1 MIRKSTRLGAAR
13 VSIIWMITMVVL
25 FFVALGFGY
34 LGYSEASKETDRANN
49 AITAAAAADDRA
61 EVDGSHIIALSQA
74 VGFFDAAAATPRTD
88 PGAVISG
95 VEELKATFPDMG
107 PEVNT
112 FEKTI
117 PIVKNAYN
125 ARGQE
130 ITTLTDARNTL
141 ESEKSTMEQTLR
153 DVISQKDQE
162 IAALQGQLTDEA
174 NNAAQKQTELENRI
188 ASLNTQRNDLDAQ
201 VRQLRGQMEE
211 MGRAHDNERQAW
223 QTRTRAVTEALAF
236 LDEPETS
243 DGKVLAVSK
252 DLSLGWIDLGANH
265 RLARGTR
272 FRVVSGTTGA
282 TQIKAMAT
290 VVSVEPSRAEVAFTE
305 IRDRFD
311 PIVAGDVIY
320 NPLYDP
326 VGERHAVLAGRF
338 SGRFT
343 ESKLKILLKDMGIT
357 VQDSLDFNTDYL
369 IVGSELF
376 TDEEG
381 NPLEGPLSPVELPVY
396 KDAEASGVQIVSI
409 KDLQGYFV
417 F

>member
-1 MIRKSTRLGAAR
+1 MIRKSPRSGAAR
-13 VSIIWMITMVVL
+13 VSIIWLITMVVL

-34 LGYSEASKETDRANN
+34 LGYSEAAKEVERSN
-49 AITAAAAADDRA
+49 AAMAAAAAADDRA

-74 VGFFDAAAATPRTD
+74 VGFYDPTAATPRTD
-88 PGAVISG
+88 PAMVIAG
-95 VEELKATFPDMG
+95 IEELKATFPDMG

-125 ARGQE
+125 SRGQE
-130 ITTLTDARNTL
+130 IATLTDARNTL
-141 ESEKSTMEQTLR
+141 ASEKTTMEQTLR

-174 NNAAQKQTELENRI
+174 NNASQKQTELENRI

-201 VRQLRGQMEE
+201 VRQLRAQMEE
-211 MGRAHDNERQAW
+211 AQRAHENERQAW
-223 QTRTRAVTEALAF
+223 QTRTLAVTEALAF
-236 LDEPETS
+236 LKEPEAP
-243 DGKVLAVSK
+243 DGKVLAVSR
-252 DLSLGWIDLGANH
+252 DLALGWIDLGANN

-272 FRVVSGTTGA
+272 FRVVSGTTGSKA
-282 TQIKAMAT
+282 IKAMAT
-290 VVSVEPSRAEVAFTE
+290 VVNVEPGRAEVAFSDV
-305 IRDRFD
+305 RDRFD
-311 PIVAGDVIY
+311 PVVAGDVIY

-357 VQDSLDFNTDYL
+357 VQDQLDFNTDYL

-381 NPLEGPLSPVELPVY
+381 NPLEDPLSPTDLPVY